1 MPLAHYHS
9 MVLDQKVLDRLEKVE
24 KEVTDIKKR
33 MVDTDSIMTEKD
45 YEALLS
51 YRKEKESKKLVSHE
65 QLKKK
70 LGI

>member
-1 MPLAHYHS
+1 